1 MAKDSYD
8 DLGVSASKSG
18 LHEVLSSAG
27 LEHSDG
33 YFAQLSAD
41 VAGDDSFVSVLHC
54 DGAGTKS
61 IVPYLYFRETG
72 DRSLFAGLSQDAL
85 VMNLD
90 DIYCVGEPV
99 HLLLANTIGR
109 NTSHIDDA
117 AIGEII
123 SSYKR
128 LVEMLQGHGIPIQMS
143 GGETAD
149 CGDITR
155 TLLVDAVVMAR
166 IARESLIQ
174 ADSIKPGDVIV
185 GLSSTGQ
192 ATYEPEPNS
201 GIGSNGLTLARHC
214 LLKNEYRTTYPE
226 VCDPQLAKDVAYRG
240 AFGVCDTPDGLGMS
254 VGKALASP
262 TRTYAP
268 VLRDIF
274 RKSASAISGVVHLT
288 GGAQT
293 KMLRF
298 GKGNHYVKD
307 SLFPTPPLFSLIQET
322 ADVPWRDMYKV
333 FNMGHRM
340 ELYVDE
346 DAVSSVV
353 ETAGGY
359 NIDARVVG
367 RVEAGEGEE
376 NSLSLSSEHG
386 SFSYTLDTI

>member
-1 MAKDSYD
+1 MANDSYD

-18 LHEVLSSAG
+18 LHQVLTSAG

-33 YFAQLSAD
+33 YFAQLSED

-61 IVPYLYFRETG
+61 IVPYLYYRETG

-90 DIYCVGEPV
+90 DIYCVGQPE
-99 HLLLANTIGR
+99 HMLLANTIGR
-109 NTSHIDDA
+109 NKSHIDDA

-123 SSYKR
+123 TSYKK
-128 LVEMLQGHGIPIQMS
+128 LVDMLQGYGLPIHMS

-166 IARESLIQ
+166 VAKASLIK
-174 ADSIKPGDVIV
+174 ADSIKAGDLIV
-185 GLSSTGQ
+185 GLSSTGK
-192 ATYEPEPNS
+192 ASYESSENS

-226 VCDPQLAKDVAYRG
+226 VCDPQLAADVAYRG
-240 AFGVCDTPDGLGMS
+240 AFGVCDTPAGLGMS
-254 VGKALASP
+254 VGQALASP

-268 VLRDIF
+268 LLQQLYTKI
-274 RKSASAISGVVHLT
+274 ASSISGVVHLT

-298 GKGNHYVKD
+298 GKGNHYIKD
-307 SLFPTPPLFSLIQET
+307 SLFDTPPLFSLIQET

-340 ELYVDE
+340 EIYLEASAVDVAIE
-346 DAVSSVV
+346 VAKSFDIEAKV
-353 ETAGGY
+353 
-359 NIDARVVG
+359 IG
-367 RVEAGEGEE
+367 RVESADGEE
-376 NSLSLSSEHG
+376 NSLSLSSKHG